1 MKYKKIIMISILLL
15 ILSVTA
21 VSAADFDNNYVTESS
36 DVDGSLNSEDSFL
49 GFSKFLSN
57 FFDFY

>member
-21 VSAADFDNNYVTESS
+21 VSAADFDNNYVTES
-36 DVDGSLNSEDSFL
+36 
-49 GFSKFLSN
+49 
-57 FFDFY
+57 